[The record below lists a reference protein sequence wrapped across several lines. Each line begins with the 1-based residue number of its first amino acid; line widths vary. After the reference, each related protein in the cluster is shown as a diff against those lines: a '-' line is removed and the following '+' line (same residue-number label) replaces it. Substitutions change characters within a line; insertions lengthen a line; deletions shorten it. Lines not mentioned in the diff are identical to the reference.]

1 MAKKPI
7 PNKPGVSNWV
17 ERAGHLPP
25 MIRRIAEHLHGQ
37 GKDVG
42 HSIAIAVNAV
52 KKGCATGDLNWPGKQ
67 SMNPASRAEYCAA
80 ASQWEAMKARS
91 ASAAR
96 PEGEIMEFHDGLYTE
111 IVDDAAEIEAA
122 LTAGAAPVRPPKQWF
137 DDPRLDTLTPLTI
150 TADGQVFGHI
160 ASWDVDHIGLPGSRK
175 PPRSK
180 TGYAFFRTGVVETA
194 DGSDVPVGQLT
205 YTGGHAPL
213 SASSEQTV
221 KHYDDTASA
230 IADVAIGEDNHGP
243 WVAGAL
249 RPGVTEEQIRAVRAS
264 APSGDWRPING
275 NLELVAVC
283 QVNVPGFPVA
293 RSMVA
298 GGEILSLVAAGAA
311 PLFELRQEQ
320 HVLGYVQEM
329 AQRIDALEREVQG
342 GMTASAEVLE
352 VDEAAAELLDDDEVD
367 EVITAQV
374 DDPGSI
380 FERYQWR
387 ADERRRTELEA
398 RVASARRAR
407 MTAQVAS
414 LRSR

>member
-1 MAKKPI
+1 M
-7 PNKPGVSNWV
+7 
-17 ERAGHLPP
+17 
-25 MIRRIAEHLHGQ
+25 
-37 GKDVG
+37 
-42 HSIAIAVNAV
+42 
-52 KKGCATGDLNWPGKQ
+52 
-67 SMNPASRAEYCAA
+67 
-80 ASQWEAMKARS
+80 
-91 ASAAR
+91 
-96 PEGEIMEFHDGLYTE
+96 
-111 IVDDAAEIEAA
+111 
-122 LTAGAAPVRPPKQWF
+122 
-137 DDPRLDTLTPLTI
+137 
-150 TADGQVFGHI
+150 FGHI